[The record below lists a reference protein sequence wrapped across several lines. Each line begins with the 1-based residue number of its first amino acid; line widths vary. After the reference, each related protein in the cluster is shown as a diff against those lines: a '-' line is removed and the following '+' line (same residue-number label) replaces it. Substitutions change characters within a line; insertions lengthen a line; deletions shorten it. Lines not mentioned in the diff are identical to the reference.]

1 VGEQRGDDET
11 GRDDA
16 ALHAALLSERTS
28 AQERLAG
35 LRAAIDEVVAARAD
49 ANVDDEHDPEGATIA
64 FERAQLQALADQ
76 VARRVAEVDE
86 AMGRLAR
93 GDYGRCERCGRPVPT
108 QRLVARPTA
117 RTCVGCA

>member
-1 VGEQRGDDET
+1 MGEQRGDDET